1 MDNKSWTGKII
12 VRSAVM
18 KITWVLVVAGVKRTE
33 QGSVS
38 DGDFAKT

>member
-1 MDNKSWTGKII
+1 
-12 VRSAVM
+12 M

-38 DGDFAKT
+38 DGDFCKNLDMKLAGYC